1 MADIENYEFTSDDFT
16 FAHENE
22 KLVDKN
28 YAATSYLHDV
38 WSNFKKNKGA
48 LIGAIIIIIIIFFA
62 FVGPMMNEY
71 TYESI
76 QHGEECLTP
85 RIPLLENLGIFNG
98 TYKGQNQYTGDL
110 ANVYYWF
117 GSDTQG
123 RDIFTRVWEGTK
135 VSLLI
140 AFSAVVIDIAIGMVY
155 GTISGFFGGKV
166 DMVMQRFSEILNGIP
181 TLVVVTL
188 LGLVLPQGVVSIIFS
203 LMLTGWIGMERIARA
218 QVLKVKEQEYVL
230 ASRTL
235 GASKLSLIINDIL
248 PNIFGQVIVTSMFS
262 IPNAIFLEAYLSFLG
277 LGVPAPLA
285 SLGSLVS
292 DGYKSMTT
300 FPHILL
306 IPVIVMAV
314 LMLSFNLFADGLRDA
329 FDPKMNNK

>member
-1 MADIENYEFTSDDFT
+1 MPDIENYEFTADDFT
-16 FAHENE
+16 FAHEGE

-48 LIGAIIIIIIIFFA
+48 LIGGIIIIIIIFFA

-71 TYESI
+71 TYKSI
-76 QHGEECLTP
+76 QHGQECLTP

-98 TYKGQNQYTGDL
+98 TYKGNNQYTGDL

-123 RDIFTRVWEGTK
+123 RDIWTRVWEGTK

-140 AFSAVVIDIAIGMVY
+140 AFSAVVIDIVIGMVY

-166 DMVMQRFSEILNGIP
+166 DMFMQRFSEILNGIP

-188 LGLVLPQGVVSIIFS
+188 LGLVLPQGVISIIFS

-235 GASKLSLIINDIL
+235 GASKFSLIVNDIL

-329 FDPKMNNK
+329 FDPKMNNR